1 MANTPVGQGVSKTVS
16 ALGKGAGA
24 LGTVAIGSEG
34 MLNVY
39 DMIKALE
46 EEKYGRAAMSGA
58 KAAAMGA
65 MIRTPY
71 GLIPAALLY
80 GTDYLNDAT
89 ARAKFKALH
98 GMNPQQAYESEG
110 GFYSANQ

>member
-1 MANTPVGQGVSKTVS
+1 MANSPIGQEVSKAARV
-16 ALGKGAGA
+16 LGKGASA
-24 LGTVAIGSEG
+24 LGTIALGSEG

-46 EEKYGRAAMSGA
+46 DEKYGRAAMSAG

-65 MIRTPY
+65 SIRTPY

-80 GTDYLNDAT
+80 GADYLSDAQS
-89 ARAKFKALH
+89 RAYAKALH
-98 GMNPQQAYESEG
+98 GMNPQKAYESEG
-110 GFYSANQ
+110 GFYSTNQ